1 MINPILVTLAVEDV
15 LSEFVL
21 REIIRQSQR
30 PYMVVNCLCR
40 GGYGYLKKNIR
51 HFNEAAQGIPFLV
64 LTDLDRAE
72 CPPTLIKKW
81 LPYPTHPNLLFR
93 IAVREVE
100 AWLLAHRDAFAQFL
114 GISEKLI
121 PKEVDA
127 ISDPKQLLINL
138 AARSKKREL
147 RQAIAPHAGKT
158 ATIGPNYNGKLKEF
172 VITDWQAKIAA
183 CCSPS
188 LQRTVNA
195 IATFE
200 PTCSD

>member
-72 CPPTLIKKW
+72 CPPTLIKKMVA
-81 LPYPTHPNLLFR
+81 LSNASQLVVSYCSQR
-93 IAVREVE
+93 SGSVAVG
-100 AWLLAHRDAFAQFL
+100 A
-114 GISEKLI
+114 S
-121 PKEVDA
+121 
-127 ISDPKQLLINL
+127 
-138 AARSKKREL
+138 
-147 RQAIAPHAGKT
+147 
-158 ATIGPNYNGKLKEF
+158 
-172 VITDWQAKIAA
+172 
-183 CCSPS
+183 
-188 LQRTVNA
+188 
-195 IATFE
+195 
-200 PTCSD
+200 